1 MKGWAKLAKRSLDEA
16 DLEYTQICEA
26 EAVRDTSLLGESD
39 DDSSQSSV
47 PLSAQTSD
55 VAWSAESRMSCITS
69 SHASRSCLCMRL
81 VTQLLV
87 RSTVW
92 GNVC

>member
-55 VAWSAESRMSCITS
+55 VAWSAESRIDS
-69 SHASRSCLCMRL
+69 SWCKVVRVIECSM
-81 VTQLLV
+81 VLLLAMYV
-87 RSTVW
+87 HL
-92 GNVC
+92 